1 MARAIVMREPGGPE
15 VLKVENV
22 DVGEPGPGEVRLRQ
36 TAVGVNF
43 HDIYVRSQASGP
55 VDPIPMSL
63 LFQKSN
69 SVTRPNLFHYI
80 EDRCRREEMAAALFN
95 AFADGVIAPG
105 STHEYCFE
113 DIGRA
118 QRDMEE
124 RKTAGPV
131 ILRL

>member
-63 LFQKSN
+63 LFQKSK

-80 EDRCRREEMAAALFN
+80 EDYCCREDMAAALFTD
-95 AFADGVIAPG
+95 FCDGLIRPW
-105 STHEYCFE
+105 CN
-113 DIGRA
+113 
-118 QRDMEE
+118 
-124 RKTAGPV
+124 
-131 ILRL
+131 LC